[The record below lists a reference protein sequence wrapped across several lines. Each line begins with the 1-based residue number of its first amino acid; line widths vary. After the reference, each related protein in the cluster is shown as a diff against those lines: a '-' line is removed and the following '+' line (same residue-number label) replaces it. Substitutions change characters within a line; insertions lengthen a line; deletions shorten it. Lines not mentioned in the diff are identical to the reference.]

1 MQPSQVRR
9 KRCLNSDTR
18 KRTRKIKKMIFAM
31 PAAATAIPEKPSSAA
46 KSATIKNPNAQRNI
60 TTSFCFQFNFSSA
73 QNRAYFRGTL
83 FWTSHD
89 SVPL

>member
-1 MQPSQVRR
+1 MQESQLRLKRWLTSEIR
-9 KRCLNSDTR
+9 KR
-18 KRTRKIKKMIFAM
+18 IKKTKKIILAM
-31 PAAATAIPEKPSSAA
+31 PAAATAIPENPSSAA

-60 TTSFCFQFNFSSA
+60 TTSLCFQFSFSRDR
-73 QNRAYFRGTL
+73 NHAYFRGPV